1 MQITTVTTKG
11 QVTIP
16 ADIRASLGIQAGD
29 RVMFIP
35 QANKSA
41 VVSAVPRDV
50 VGSLFGSLM
59 TKVRETDHGRART
72 IAGRT
77 LAKKYQIP

>member
-1 MQITTVTTKG
+1 MQVTTVTTKG

-16 ADIRASLGIQAGD
+16 RDIRASLGIQAGD
-29 RVMFIP
+29 RVMFTSLT
-35 QANKSA
+35 NGSA

-59 TKVRETDHGRART
+59 SKVRGTDHSRARK